1 MIVDQDIVQR
11 IKVAGIFGLQ
21 FYKVLTG
28 TMLTLFIPQACY
40 VEELTNGT
48 EVITIKGN
56 FKSVPSRKITKIMK
70 SIIRLLCIG
79 MDFLS
84 FCL

>member
-11 IKVAGIFGLQ
+11 IKVAGIFALQ

-40 VEELTNGT
+40 VE
-48 EVITIKGN
+48 
-56 FKSVPSRKITKIMK
+56 
-70 SIIRLLCIG
+70 
-79 MDFLS
+79 
-84 FCL
+84 